1 MDYGRAIRIV
11 RTAHDLTQAELAD
24 RLSIGSS
31 QLSLIEAGRRQPSL
45 NVLEE
50 VSNAL
55 GVPAH
60 LLTLL
65 ASELEDID
73 DKRDSPE
80 IAELAKALLKLLVS
94 AGRQPTLPMKARK
107 RARHGPEERPATV
120 CADDQTSHGGATG
133 NASSAEPTGSQ

>member
-11 RTAHDLTQAELAD
+11 RTAYGLTQTELAE

-31 QLSLIEAGRRQPSL
+31 QLSLVESGRRKPSL
-45 NVLEE
+45 KVLDE

-65 ASELEDID
+65 ASEPEDID
-73 DKRDSPE
+73 DKRNAPE

-94 AGRQPTLPMKARK
+94 AGRQPTLPMKAK
-107 RARHGPEERPATV
+107 K
-120 CADDQTSHGGATG
+120 
-133 NASSAEPTGSQ
+133 SA

>member
-11 RTAHDLTQAELAD
+11 RTAYGLTQAQLAE
-24 RLSIGSS
+24 RLSVGSS
-31 QLSLIEAGRRQPSL
+31 QLSLIEAGRRKPSL
-45 NVLEE
+45 RVLDD

-65 ASELEDID
+65 ASEPEDID
-73 DKRDSPE
+73 DKGNAAE

-94 AGRQPTLPMKARK
+94 AGRQPTLPMKTK
-107 RARHGPEERPATV
+107 R
-120 CADDQTSHGGATG
+120 
-133 NASSAEPTGSQ
+133 SA

>member
-11 RTAHDLTQAELAD
+11 RTAYGLTQTELAE

-31 QLSLIEAGRRQPSL
+31 QLSLVEAGRRQPSL
-45 NVLEE
+45 KVLDE

-65 ASELEDID
+65 ASEPEDID
-73 DKRDSPE
+73 DKRNAPE

-94 AGRQPTLPMKARK
+94 AGRQPTLPMKAK
-107 RARHGPEERPATV
+107 K
-120 CADDQTSHGGATG
+120 
-133 NASSAEPTGSQ
+133 SA

>member
-11 RTAHDLTQAELAD
+11 RTAYGLTQTELAE

-45 NVLEE
+45 KVLDE

-65 ASELEDID
+65 ASEPEDID
-73 DKRDSPE
+73 DKRNSPE

-94 AGRQPTLPMKARK
+94 AGRQPTLPMKATK
-107 RARHGPEERPATV
+107 
-120 CADDQTSHGGATG
+120 
-133 NASSAEPTGSQ
+133 SA

>member
-11 RTAHDLTQAELAD
+11 RTAYGLTQAELAD

-31 QLSLIEAGRRQPSL
+31 QLSMIEAGRRKPSL
-45 NVLEE
+45 KVLDE

-65 ASELEDID
+65 ASEPEDID
-73 DKRDSPE
+73 DNRNSPE

-94 AGRQPTLPMKARK
+94 AGRQPTLPMKAK
-107 RARHGPEERPATV
+107 KPA
-120 CADDQTSHGGATG
+120 
-133 NASSAEPTGSQ
+133 

>member
-11 RTAHDLTQAELAD
+11 RTAHGLTQTELAE

-31 QLSLIEAGRRQPSL
+31 QLSLVEAGRRKPSL
-45 NVLEE
+45 KVLDE

-65 ASELEDID
+65 ASEPEDID
-73 DKRDSPE
+73 DKRNAPE

-94 AGRQPTLPMKARK
+94 AGRQPTLPMKAK
-107 RARHGPEERPATV
+107 K
-120 CADDQTSHGGATG
+120 
-133 NASSAEPTGSQ
+133 SA

>member
-11 RTAHDLTQAELAD
+11 RNAYGLTQGELAE

-31 QLSLIEAGRRQPSL
+31 QLSLIEAGRRTPSL
-45 NVLEE
+45 KVLDE

-55 GVPAH
+55 GVPPH

-65 ASELEDID
+65 ASEPEDLD
-73 DKRDSPE
+73 EKRNAPE

-94 AGRQPTLPMKARK
+94 AGRQPTLPMKAK
-107 RARHGPEERPATV
+107 K
-120 CADDQTSHGGATG
+120 
-133 NASSAEPTGSQ
+133 SA